1 MWFNTLP
8 IGKFSSKRKVSS
20 NKCDS
25 THCHGKLSSER
36 KVSSNV
42 IGAHCKGKFS
52 SNEMKF
58 SGIPAV
64 AAADAPHLI
73 QLGSEIHNFL
83 SNQIEKGSIWPHA
96 ESCLVLAA
104 GALTNEISALWQEAN
119 AIHRMPK
126 SAWIWCLWDPSKW
139 NSQLRRKHSWSDAE
153 FCHLQSGE
161 SSIAALFLEIR
172 KQGTLFW

>member
-1 MWFNTLP
+1 MWFSTLP

-83 SNQIEKGSIWPHA
+83 SNQIEKGSIWPHTK
-96 ESCLVLAA
+96 SCLVLAA
-104 GALTNEISALWQEAN
+104 GALPNENFSCVVQFIGCWNLPWFGE
-119 AIHRMPK
+119 R
-126 SAWIWCLWDPSKW
+126 KW
-139 NSQLRRKHSWSDAE
+139 SSQLRPLRPKQMKFWAEADAGWSDVE
-153 FCHLQSGE
+153 FCHLQ
-161 SSIAALFLEIR
+161 
-172 KQGTLFW
+172 